1 MPVAFDLPAPIA
13 NVLSY
18 IGFSKEPEPVPPP
31 EMIDVPKAVRWLS
44 DCAAIK
50 QKLDQLTPNGLYS
63 LLDKQIEVAT
73 PLLGTGQK
81 ISQGQACSPFVGK
94 DLRTVKTRL
103 VELQRS
109 LEIAELQNAPEHAKD
124 KEDDE
129 TITMTK
135 SGKTRTYLPLFSK
148 NHADCARFLMEGK
161 LAFSIV
167 GYREIAGDLRCP

>member
-31 EMIDVPKAVRWLS
+31 EMIDVPKAVRWLN

-81 ISQGQACSPFVGK
+81 ISQGQACSPFVE
-94 DLRTVKTRL
+94 RTLNLLVRPRL

-109 LEIAELQNAPEHAKD
+109 LEIARTKCTEHAKD
-124 KEDDE
+124 KEDDTT
-129 TITMTK
+129 TI
-135 SGKTRTYLPLFSK
+135 
-148 NHADCARFLMEGK
+148 
-161 LAFSIV
+161 
-167 GYREIAGDLRCP
+167 